1 MNFPFFIAKRYLKT
15 RRSHS
20 AVNIISRISL
30 IGVSVGAMALIVV
43 LSVFNGFESV
53 VISLFNSFDPDIKIT
68 KVEGKN
74 FHLND
79 FPQEKLKNISGIKDY
94 SVCLEE
100 IALLTYG
107 SKQQIATLKGVQ
119 ANYSQMSDVNKM
131 LLEGDFILQNGNL
144 NFTVLGIGTEY
155 ALGVNLK
162 DKTLPITAYAP
173 DRTKSSASF
182 SSTFVSDV
190 LLPSGVFSVQEEF
203 DSKYIFVSYSFVKE
217 LYKYTDEVSSIEVYI
232 DKNAN
237 VDDVKKDIIKLLG
250 EGFHVK
256 NRLEQ
261 QEFIYK
267 IMKSEKWAVF
277 LILSFILFIASF
289 NVVGTLSMLII
300 EKKKDIFVLQ
310 SLGASKKQI
319 RNIFL
324 LEGTMI
330 IFLGGLIGVVIGGII
345 CWIQQQYGLI
355 GFGGS
360 GSFVVSAYP
369 VKMIWTDF
377 LSVLLTVFV
386 IGFLATLYPVMKIS
400 KKSFNENLGLKT
412 Y

>member
-1 MNFPFFIAKRYLKT
+1 LNFPFFIAKRYLKT

-30 IGVSVGAMALIVV
+30 IGVSVGAMALIIV

-53 VISLFNSFDPDIKIT
+53 VVSLFNSFDPDIKIT

-79 FPQEKLKNISGIKDY
+79 FPQEKLENIAGIKDY

-107 SKQQIATLKGVQ
+107 PKQQIATLKGVQ
-119 ANYSQMSDVNKM
+119 TNYSKMSDVDEM
-131 LLEGDFILQNGNL
+131 LLEGDFVLQKGDVDL
-144 NFTVLGIGTEY
+144 TVLGIGTEY
-155 ALGVNLK
+155 VLGVNIK
-162 DKTLPITAYAP
+162 DKTRPIIAYAP
-173 DRTKSSASF
+173 DRMRNSASSSA
-182 SSTFVSDV
+182 FVSDV

-203 DSKYIFVSYSFVKE
+203 DSKYIFVSYNFVRE

-237 VDDVKKDIIKLLG
+237 IDAVKKDIIKLLG
-250 EGFHVK
+250 DDFYVK
-256 NRLEQ
+256 DRLEQ

-277 LILSFILFIASF
+277 LILSFILIIASF

-310 SLGASKKQI
+310 SLGANKKQI

-330 IFLGGLIGVVIGGII
+330 IFLGGLIGIVIGGIV
-345 CWIQQQYGLI
+345 CWIQQRYGLI

-377 LSVLLTVFV
+377 FFTLLTVFL

-400 KKSFNENLGLKT
+400 KKSFMQNEGLKT
-412 Y
+412 H

>member
-1 MNFPFFIAKRYLKT
+1 LNFPFFIAKRYLKT

-30 IGVSVGAMALIVV
+30 VGVSVGAMALIIV

-53 VISLFNSFDPDIKIT
+53 VVSLFNSFDPDIKIT

-79 FPQEKLKNISGIKDY
+79 FPQEKLKTIAGVKDY

-107 SKQQIATLKGVQ
+107 PKQQIATLKGVQ
-119 ANYSQMSDVNKM
+119 PNYSRMSDVDEM
-131 LLEGDFILQNGNL
+131 LLEGDFVLQNGGVD
-144 NFTVLGIGTEY
+144 FTVLGIGTEY
-155 ALGVNLK
+155 VLGVNIK
-162 DKTLPITAYAP
+162 DKTRPIIAYAP
-173 DRTKSSASF
+173 DRTRNSASF
-182 SSTFVSDV
+182 SSAFVSDV

-217 LYKYTDEVSSIEVYI
+217 LYKYTDEASSIEVYI
-232 DKNAN
+232 DKNAD
-237 VDDVKKDIIKLLG
+237 VSDVKKDIIKLLG
-250 EGFHVK
+250 DNFHVK
-256 NRLEQ
+256 DRLEQ

-277 LILSFILFIASF
+277 LILSFILIIASF

-310 SLGASKKQI
+310 SLGANKTQI

-330 IFLGGLIGVVIGGII
+330 IFLGGLIGIIVGGII
-345 CWIQQQYGLI
+345 CWLQQQYGLI

-377 LSVLLTVFV
+377 FFVLLTVFF

-400 KKSFNENLGLKT
+400 QKSFKQSGDLKT
-412 Y
+412 H